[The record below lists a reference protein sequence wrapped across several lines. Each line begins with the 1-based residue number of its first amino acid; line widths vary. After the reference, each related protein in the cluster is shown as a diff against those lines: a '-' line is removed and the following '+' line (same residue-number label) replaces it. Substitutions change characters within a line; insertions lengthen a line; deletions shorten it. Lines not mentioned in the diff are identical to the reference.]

1 MKKISLNKILYGVAV
16 LLSVVAVFMIFAP
29 ALGITYTGHDNA
41 TYTGLQ
47 AVFGYSQTKT
57 ILGASVTTNFLSFSF
72 MNLLTYILLIVAIVL
87 LVVKLCGKLNS
98 KIVDYIIA
106 VLLVV
111 SGIFFFVTSNFAV
124 LAGFYD
130 ATADVITRTLGTGA
144 IVSGVLAIVS
154 SIVVVVAS
162 VLKPAKKKRK

>member
-1 MKKISLNKILYGVAV
+1 MKKISFNKILYGIAV
-16 LLSVVAVFMIFAP
+16 LLSVVAIFMIFAP
-29 ALGITYTGHDNA
+29 ALSISYTGHDNA
-41 TYTGLQ
+41 TYSGLQ
-47 AVFGYSQTKT
+47 AVFGYSVTRGS
-57 ILGASVTTNFLSFSF
+57 GALSVTTNYLSFSF

-130 ATADVITRTLGTGA
+130 ATADAITRTLGAGA
-144 IVSGVLAIVS
+144 IVAGILALVS
-154 SIVVVVAS
+154 AIVVVVAS
-162 VLKPAKKKRK
+162 VLKPAKKRK

>member
-1 MKKISLNKILYGVAV
+1 MKKISLNKILYGIAV
-16 LLSVVAVFMIFAP
+16 LLSVVAIFMIFAP
-29 ALGITYTGHDNA
+29 ALGISYTGHDNA
-41 TYTGLQ
+41 TYSGLQ
-47 AVFGYSQTKT
+47 AVFGYSVTRGS
-57 ILGASVTTNFLSFSF
+57 GALSVTTNYLSFSF

-130 ATADVITRTLGTGA
+130 ATADAITRTLGAGA
-144 IVSGVLAIVS
+144 IVAGILALVS
-154 SIVVVVAS
+154 AIVVVVAS
-162 VLKPAKKKRK
+162 VLKPAKKRK